1 MKDDELVFSEVR
13 GMNGIKNI
21 EVNIDGINIKGA
33 VVNGMKNLKKVLDII
48 KEDSSSFQFI
58 EVMNCNGGCI
68 AGGGQPKTTLLNMLK
83 TKEARI
89 GGLYSTD
96 EKMVKR
102 VSYRNPEIKKI
113 YEEFFKEPNSDIAH
127 KYLHTTYTDKSEI
140 LKGGACGE

>member
-1 MKDDELVFSEVR
+1 ME
-13 GMNGIKNI
+13 
-21 EVNIDGINIKGA
+21 GINIKGA

-102 VSYRNPEIKKI
+102 VSYKNPEIIKKMKNYTRKGKEIEMKKI
-113 YEEFFKEPNSDIAH
+113 NQYNKLIEKTGNYWFSIDGENIEQQQTKVDSDFLFYEEGK
-127 KYLHTTYTDKSEI
+127 
-140 LKGGACGE
+140 

>member
-1 MKDDELVFSEVR
+1 MLFINPTLNK
-13 GMNGIKNI
+13 
-21 EVNIDGINIKGA
+21 VNKTYNKYS
-33 VVNGMKNLKKVLDII
+33 KLKKHVLHDISLEI
-48 KEDSSSFQFI
+48 NKNDFVCVMGSSGS
-58 EVMNCNGGCI
+58 G
-68 AGGGQPKTTLLNMLK
+68 KTTLLNMLK

-102 VSYRNPEIKKI
+102 VSYKNPEIKKI